1 LLSASETFG
10 IILISLLTA
19 VGANSLSKFSCRFVK
34 LTQQVF
40 KKILYKESIFMVNQ
54 ALSQPDPKRWKALVL
69 LCLAN
74 FMVIM
79 DTSIIG
85 VALPA
90 IKEALGYSQANLQWV
105 FNAYVIFFGGL
116 LLLGGRLSDL
126 FGQRRMF
133 MWGFAILTLA
143 SLLAGLAWNEE
154 SLNIGRALQ
163 GFGSALIAPS
173 ALTIVMMLFSGNPK
187 ELGKALGFWGASAA
201 AGGSAGVFLGGVITE
216 WLSWEWTFLINIPVG
231 IIVMLVAPGIL
242 SKGVRGKGSIDVIGS
257 IFVTAALVL
266 VVYGIVTAEHNG
278 WGAPTTLWTLISGAA
293 LFILFLIIQA
303 VKKEPLVPLGIF
315 KARNLAAGNIAL
327 FMLSAGWIPLW
338 FFLNLYMQQVLKFS
352 ALAGGFGLLPMTVL
366 TAICMMFI
374 SGKLIGKFGVKANL
388 VIGLIALGG
397 SLMLFATNTPVDG
410 NYATHIL
417 PAALLGALGMSLA
430 YIPATMAAMSGA
442 KPEEAGLAS
451 GLANT
456 SYQIGSAISL
466 AIMAAIAAASTASQ
480 AGADPVTALNEGFQQ
495 AFLWSGIFAFA
506 GAILA
511 ILFIRSPK
519 PGETNGPAVM

>member
-1 LLSASETFG
+1 MK
-10 IILISLLTA
+10 
-19 VGANSLSKFSCRFVK
+19 N
-34 LTQQVF
+34 QV
-40 KKILYKESIFMVNQ
+40 Q
-54 ALSQPDPKRWKALVL
+54 ALSQPDPRRWKALAL

-90 IKEALGYSQANLQWV
+90 IKEALGYTQASLQWV

-133 MWGFAILTLA
+133 MWGFSILTLA
-143 SLLAGLAWNEE
+143 SLLAGVAWNEE

-173 ALTIVMMLFSGNPK
+173 ALTIVMMLFSGSPK

-216 WLSWEWTFLINIPVG
+216 WLSWQWTFLINVPVG
-231 IIVMLVAPGIL
+231 ILALLVSPGLL
-242 SKGVRGKGSIDVIGS
+242 SKGIRRKGSIDVIGS
-257 IFVTAALVL
+257 IFVTASLVL

-278 WGAPTTLWTLISGAA
+278 WSAPSTIWTLVSGAV

-315 KARNLAAGNIAL
+315 KAPNLAAGNIAL
-327 FMLSAGWIPLW
+327 IMLSGGWIPLW
-338 FFLNLYMQQVLKFS
+338 FFLNLYLQQVLKFS
-352 ALAGGFGLLPMTVL
+352 AFAGGLGLLPMTIL
-366 TAICMMFI
+366 IAIFMVFI
-374 SGKLIGKFGVKANL
+374 TGKLIGKFGVKANL

-397 SLMLFATNTPVDG
+397 SLLLFAGNTPVDG
-410 NYATHIL
+410 NFVTHVL
-417 PAALLGALGMSLA
+417 PASLLGALGMSLA
-430 YIPATMAAMSGA
+430 YIPATMSAMSGA

-466 AIMAAIAAASTASQ
+466 AIMVAIAASSTASQ
-480 AGADPVTALNEGFQQ
+480 NGADQFAALNEGFHQ
-495 AFLWSGIFAFA
+495 AFLWSGIVAFA

-511 ILFIRSPK
+511 FLFIRSPK
-519 PGETNGPAVM
+519 QGETNGPVAM

>member
-1 LLSASETFG
+1 MATQG
-10 IILISLLTA
+10 Q
-19 VGANSLSKFSCRFVK
+19 SLS
-34 LTQQVF
+34 
-40 KKILYKESIFMVNQ
+40 Q
-54 ALSQPDPKRWKALVL
+54 ADPRRWKALAL

-90 IKEALGYSQANLQWV
+90 IKDALDYTQSSLQWV

-126 FGQRRMF
+126 FGQRRIF
-133 MWGFAILTLA
+133 MWGFIILTLS

-154 SLNIGRALQ
+154 ALNVGRALQ

-216 WLSWEWTFLINIPVG
+216 WLSWQWTFLINVPVG
-231 IIVMLVAPGIL
+231 IIALLIAPGL
-242 SKGVRGKGSIDVIGS
+242 LAKGIRRKGSIDIVGS

-266 VVYGIVTAEHNG
+266 LVYGIVTAEHNG
-278 WGAPTTLWTLISGAA
+278 WGSPTTVWTLVSGAV
-293 LFILFLIIQA
+293 LFIVFLIIQA
-303 VKKEPLVPLGIF
+303 VKKEPLVPLRIF
-315 KARNLAAGNIAL
+315 KAPNLAAGNIAL
-327 FMLSAGWIPLW
+327 VMLSAGWIPLW
-338 FFLNLYMQQVLKFS
+338 YFLNLYMQQVLKFS
-352 ALAGGFGLLPMTVL
+352 AFAGGAGLLPTTILIAVF
-366 TAICMMFI
+366 MMFI
-374 SGKLIGKFGVKANL
+374 TGKLIGKFGIKANI
-388 VIGLIALGG
+388 VIGMLALGG
-397 SLMLFATNTPVDG
+397 SMLLFSGNTPVDG
-410 NYATHIL
+410 NFVMHVL
-417 PAALLGALGMSLA
+417 PASLLGGLGMSLA
-430 YIPATMAAMSGA
+430 YIPATMSAMSGA

-466 AIMAAIAAASTASQ
+466 AIMVAIAGSMTASQ
-480 AGADPVTALNEGFQQ
+480 TGVDQVVALNAGFHQ
-495 AFLWSGIFAFA
+495 AFLWSGIVAFA
-506 GAILA
+506 GAIMAL
-511 ILFIRSPK
+511 LFIRSPK
-519 PGETNGPAVM
+519 QGESSGSVTM

>member
-1 LLSASETFG
+1 MS
-10 IILISLLTA
+10 
-19 VGANSLSKFSCRFVK
+19 
-34 LTQQVF
+34 TQ
-40 KKILYKESIFMVNQ
+40 SQ
-54 ALSQPDPKRWKALVL
+54 ALSQADPKRWKALAL

-90 IKEALGYSQANLQWV
+90 IKEALGYTQESLQWV

-126 FGQRRMF
+126 FGQRNIF
-133 MWGFAILTLA
+133 MWGFTILTLA
-143 SLLAGLAWNEE
+143 SLLAGLAWNDGA
-154 SLNIGRALQ
+154 LNVGRAVQ

-216 WLSWEWTFLINIPVG
+216 WLSWKWTFLINVPVG
-231 IIVMLVAPGIL
+231 ILALLLAPVLL
-242 SKGVRGKGSIDVIGS
+242 SKGMRRKGSIDFAGA

-266 VVYGIVTAEHNG
+266 IVYGIVTAEHNG
-278 WGAPTTLWTLISGAA
+278 WGSPSTLWTIILGAV

-303 VKKEPLVPLGIF
+303 VKKEPLVPLRIF
-315 KARNLAAGNIAL
+315 RAPNLAAGNIAL
-327 FMLSAGWIPLW
+327 IMLSGGWIPLW
-338 FFLNLYMQQVLKFS
+338 YFLNLYMQQVLKFS
-352 ALAGGFGLLPMTVL
+352 AFAGGVALLPMTIL
-366 TAICMMFI
+366 IAIFMMFI
-374 SGKLIGKFGVKANL
+374 TGKLIGRFGMKANL
-388 VIGLIALGG
+388 VIGLIALGV
-397 SLMLFATNTPVDG
+397 SMLLFSGNTPVDG
-410 NYATHIL
+410 TFIANVL
-417 PAALLGALGMSLA
+417 PASLLGALGMSLA

-466 AIMAAIAAASTASQ
+466 AIMVALAARATASQ
-480 AGADPVTALNEGFQQ
+480 TVNDPLTALNTGFHQ
-495 AFLWSGIFAFA
+495 AFFWSGIVAFI

-511 ILFIRSPK
+511 FLFIRSPR
-519 PGETNGPAVM
+519 PGDSNSPTAM

>member
-1 LLSASETFG
+1 MA
-10 IILISLLTA
+10 IQA
-19 VGANSLSKFSCRFVK
+19 
-34 LTQQVF
+34 
-40 KKILYKESIFMVNQ
+40 
-54 ALSQPDPKRWKALVL
+54 ALSQADPRRWKALAL

-90 IKEALGYSQANLQWV
+90 IKEALGYTQENLQWI

-133 MWGFAILTLA
+133 MWGFSILTLA

-154 SLNIGRALQ
+154 SLNVGRALQ

-216 WLSWEWTFLINIPVG
+216 WLSWQWTFLINVPVG
-231 IIVMLVAPGIL
+231 IIALIL
-242 SKGVRGKGSIDVIGS
+242 SPGLLGKGTRKKGSIDIAGS

-266 VVYGIVTAEHNG
+266 AVYGIVTAEHKG
-278 WGAPTTLWTLISGAA
+278 WGAPSTVWTLIMGAV

-303 VKKEPLVPLGIF
+303 VKKEPLVPLRIL
-315 KARNLAAGNIAL
+315 KAPNLAAGNIAL
-327 FMLSAGWIPLW
+327 IMLSGGWIPLW
-338 FFLNLYMQQVLKFS
+338 YFLNLYMQQVLKFS
-352 ALAGGFGLLPMTVL
+352 AFSGGIGLLPMTIL
-366 TAICMMFI
+366 IAIFMIFI
-374 SGKLIGKFGVKANL
+374 TGKLIGKFGLKANL

-397 SLMLFATNTPVDG
+397 SMLLFSGNTPADG
-410 NYATHIL
+410 NFVMNVL
-417 PAALLGALGMSLA
+417 PASLLGALGMSLA
-430 YIPATMAAMSGA
+430 YIPATMAAMSGV

-466 AIMAAIAAASTASQ
+466 AIMVAIAASSTASH
-480 AGADPVTALNEGFQQ
+480 AGGDPITALNDGFHQ
-495 AFLWSGIFAFA
+495 AFFWSGIVAFA

-511 ILFIRSPK
+511 LLFIRSPEQGK
-519 PGETNGPAVM
+519 SSVPPAM